1 MLSTAQEAKGTGGAK
16 MYKLEMLE
24 QQVGTEDAGNMATE
38 AGPQRR
44 SSRRMH
50 GSAKLCA
57 QTNSI
62 RLETAQAGQDNYWCR
77 DLNSVVWP
85 QVGWA

>member
-38 AGPQRR
+38 AGP
-44 SSRRMH
+44 
-50 GSAKLCA
+50 
-57 QTNSI
+57 
-62 RLETAQAGQDNYWCR
+62 
-77 DLNSVVWP
+77 
-85 QVGWA
+85 